1 MVGDAILRDSRRDGG
16 IDVGFWFALGVMTEG
31 GVGVII
37 CRQCFAGFRVAAK
50 CLTVLKCCCRAGRAH
65 SLMIDESSQAQAA
78 ASFTAPLIEKLRR
91 HPKRIVFTE
100 GEDLRVLRAAE
111 RLVKAEAAVP
121 VLLGVRDRILALA
134 KENSVDLTFVKVIEP
149 KKSGDFTLFCQRL
162 LKIDRYRKMKV
173 GDPTEIVSRP
183 HYFGAMMVQY
193 GQADALVGGNMAL
206 PATLFRSLI
215 NTIKPLPNVPK
226 MFGTTILAAPHLQHF
241 GGSGMLFL
249 ADCGLI
255 PHPTVEQLATIAIE
269 TGKIA
274 RHILGRQVRVAM
286 LSHSTKG
293 SASTPDA
300 LRVAAAAVLAREQ
313 VHAQFLDLKIDGEEQ
328 ADVALDP
335 AAAEIKLPDSEV
347 RPSADVLVFPNLD
360 AAHISLKLMQH
371 CAGAMNYGQLLVG
384 LARPAAQV
392 PRTASEETI
401 FGTAAAV
408 GVEAIK
414 YHEAYPD
421 GEV

>member
-1 MVGDAILRDSRRDGG
+1 
-16 IDVGFWFALGVMTEG
+16 
-31 GVGVII
+31 
-37 CRQCFAGFRVAAK
+37 
-50 CLTVLKCCCRAGRAH
+50 
-65 SLMIDESSQAQAA
+65 MIDESSQAQAA

-121 VLLGVRDRILALA
+121 VLLGSRDRILALA
-134 KENSVDLTFVKVIEP
+134 KDNGVDLTFVKVTEP
-149 KKSGDFTLFCQRL
+149 KKSSDFTQFCQRL
-162 LKIDRYRKMKV
+162 VKIERYRKLKV

-183 HYFGAMMVQY
+183 HYFGALMVQY
-193 GQADALVGGNMAL
+193 GHADALVGGNVAM
-206 PATLFRSLI
+206 PATLFRALI
-215 NTIKPLPNVPK
+215 QTIKPLPTVPK
-226 MFGTTILAAPHLQHF
+226 MFGMTVLAAPHLRHF
-241 GGSGMLFL
+241 GENGILFL

-255 PHPTVEQLATIAIE
+255 PQPTVEQLATIAVE

-274 RHILGRQVRVAM
+274 QHFLGRPARVAM

-293 SASTPDA
+293 SAKTADA
-300 LRVAAAAVLAREQ
+300 LRIAAAFALAREKAG
-313 VHAQFLDLKIDGEEQ
+313 AQLLDMQIDGEVQ

-335 AAAEIKLPDSEV
+335 SAAEIKLPGSET

-360 AAHISLKLMQH
+360 AAHISLKLLQH
-371 CAGAMNYGQLLVG
+371 CAGALNYGQLLLG

-408 GVEAIK
+408 GVEAIN

>member
-1 MVGDAILRDSRRDGG
+1 
-16 IDVGFWFALGVMTEG
+16 
-31 GVGVII
+31 
-37 CRQCFAGFRVAAK
+37 
-50 CLTVLKCCCRAGRAH
+50 
-65 SLMIDESSQAQAA
+65 MIDDSSQAQAA
-78 ASFTAPLIEKLRR
+78 ASFTDPLIEKLRR

-100 GEDLRVLRAAE
+100 GEDLRILRVAE

-121 VLLGVRDRILALA
+121 ILLGDRGRILKLA
-134 KENSVDLTFVKVIEP
+134 RDNGVSLTFVKVIEP
-149 KKSGDFTLFCQRL
+149 KASGDFTQFCQRL
-162 LKIDRYRKMKV
+162 LKISRFRKLKII
-173 GDPTEIVSRP
+173 DPAEMVSRP

-193 GQADALVGGNMAL
+193 GQADALVGGNQAL
-206 PATLFRSLI
+206 PASLFRALI
-215 NTIKPLPNVPK
+215 QMIKPLPEVPK
-226 MFGTTILAAPHLQHF
+226 MYGLTILAAPHLKHF
-241 GGSGMLFL
+241 GGSGLLFL

-255 PHPTVEQLATIAIE
+255 PQPSVDQLASIAVE

-274 RHILGRQVRVAM
+274 RHFLGRKVRVAM

-300 LRVAAAAVLAREQ
+300 IRVAAGVALARDRVSSQ
-313 VHAQFLDLKIDGEEQ
+313 HLDLLIEGEIQ

-335 AAAEIKLPDSEV
+335 AAAEIKLPNVEV
-347 RPSADVLVFPNLD
+347 RQSADVLVFPNLD
-360 AAHISLKLMQH
+360 AGHISLKLLQH
-371 CAGAMNYGQLLVG
+371 CAGALNFGQLLVG

-414 YHEAYPD
+414 YHEVYPD

>member
-1 MVGDAILRDSRRDGG
+1 
-16 IDVGFWFALGVMTEG
+16 
-31 GVGVII
+31 
-37 CRQCFAGFRVAAK
+37 
-50 CLTVLKCCCRAGRAH
+50 
-65 SLMIDESSQAQAA
+65 MIDESSQAQAA

-100 GEDLRVLRAAE
+100 GEDLRVLRVAE

-121 VLLGVRDRILALA
+121 ILLGERDRILALA
-134 KENSVDLTFVKVIEP
+134 KEHHVDLTFVKVISP
-149 KKSGDFTLFCQRL
+149 KGSGDFTLFCQRL
-162 LKIDRYRKMKV
+162 LKVERYRGAQV
-173 GDPTEIVSRP
+173 GDPTEIVARP

-193 GQADALVGGNMAL
+193 GQADALVGGNLAL
-206 PATLFRSLI
+206 PATLFRALI
-215 NTIKPLPNVPK
+215 HTIKPLPGVPK
-226 MFGTTILAAPHLQHF
+226 IFGTTILAAPHLNHF
-241 GGSGMLFL
+241 GASGLL
-249 ADCGLI
+249 LLSDSGLI
-255 PHPTVEQLATIAIE
+255 PQPTVEQLASIAVE

-274 RHILGRQVRVAM
+274 RHFLGRPARVAM

-300 LRVAAAAVLAREQ
+300 LRVAAATALARE
-313 VHAQFLDLKIDGEEQ
+313 HAKSQFLDMKIDGEEQ

-335 AAAEIKLPDSEV
+335 AAAEIKLPDSEL

-360 AAHISLKLMQH
+360 AAHISLKLLQH
-371 CAGAMNYGQLLVG
+371 CAGAMNYGQLIVG